1 MGRPA
6 NTSDAL
12 AGHSARGKYFL
23 EGGGRVFL
31 WCLRVVNRGRI
42 EWLYEN
48 ILQGT
53 KIVIIA
59 LFSSM
64 FS

>member
-1 MGRPA
+1 MGTLA

-12 AGHSARGKYFL
+12 EGHSARGKYFL

-59 LFSSM
+59 LFS
-64 FS
+64 

>member
-1 MGRPA
+1 MGTPA

-12 AGHSARGKYFL
+12 AGRSARGKYFL
-23 EGGGRVFL
+23 E
-31 WCLRVVNRGRI
+31 GRI

-59 LFSSM
+59 LFS
-64 FS
+64 